1 MQGGDS
7 LRRKGFEFAEAKYLT
22 IWVCQLMG
30 NFWNE
35 SEGLWKT
42 VAVYFTHVK
51 YLSQT
56 EQAKDQSLLLQGP
69 VGSRFKEKNYKVF
82 QM

>member
-1 MQGGDS
+1 
-7 LRRKGFEFAEAKYLT
+7 
-22 IWVCQLMG
+22 MG